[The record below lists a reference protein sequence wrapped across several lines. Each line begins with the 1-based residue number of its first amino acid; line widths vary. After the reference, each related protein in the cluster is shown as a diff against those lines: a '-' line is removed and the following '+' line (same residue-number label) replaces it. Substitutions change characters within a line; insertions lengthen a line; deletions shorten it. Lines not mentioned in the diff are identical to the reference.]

1 MPALLALLL
10 VLGCGASQTSAS
22 ETTSESGSS
31 GSPGAT
37 GSRAESQAESGATE
51 SDSPEATDERSPR
64 YTTRGTVEEIREE
77 RRQIIVHHEAIPGY
91 MPEMTMPFLVE
102 DLSLLQGLAA
112 GQRIE
117 LTFSVEPGGRHV
129 ARAIRRL

>member
-10 VLGCGASQTSAS
+10 VLGCGASQTNAS
-22 ETTSESGSS
+22 ETTSESTSS
-31 GSPGAT
+31 GTASAGTTSSETA
-37 GSRAESQAESGATE
+37 SSGTTE
-51 SDSPEATDERSPR
+51 SDAPEATDERSPR

-77 RRQIIVHHEAIPGY
+77 RRQIVVHHEAIPGY

>member
-10 VLGCGASQTSAS
+10 VLGCGASQTNAETNAGAAS
-22 ETTSESGSS
+22 SGTTSSGTTSS
-31 GSPGAT
+31 DA
-37 GSRAESQAESGATE
+37 
-51 SDSPEATDERSPR
+51 PEATDERSPR

-77 RRQIIVHHEAIPGY
+77 RRQIVVHHEAIPGY

>member
-10 VLGCGASQTSAS
+10 VLGCGASQTP
-22 ETTSESGSS
+22 ETSTSTSE
-31 GSPGAT
+31 PT
-37 GSRAESQAESGATE
+37 V
-51 SDSPEATDERSPR
+51 SDTAPEATDEHSPR

-102 DLSLLQGLAA
+102 DLALLEGLAA

-129 ARAIRRL
+129 ARVIRRL

>member
-10 VLGCGASQTSAS
+10 VLGCGASQTPETSTSAS
-22 ETTSESGSS
+22 EPSASSTSD
-31 GSPGAT
+31 A
-37 GSRAESQAESGATE
+37 
-51 SDSPEATDERSPR
+51 PEAADERSPR

-112 GQRIE
+112 GQGIE
-117 LTFSVEPGGRHV
+117 LPFPVEPGGRHV

>member
-10 VLGCGASQTSAS
+10 VLGCGASQTPETSATSAS
-22 ETTSESGSS
+22 EPSSSNTSD
-31 GSPGAT
+31 A
-37 GSRAESQAESGATE
+37 
-51 SDSPEATDERSPR
+51 PEPTDERSPR

>member
-1 MPALLALLL
+1 MPALLVLLL
-10 VLGCGASQTSAS
+10 ALGCGASQTTA
-22 ETTSESGSS
+22 ETTSES
-31 GSPGAT
+31 T
-37 GSRAESQAESGATE
+37 GSASSEATSSGATA
-51 SDSPEATDERSPR
+51 SDAPEATHERSPR

-112 GQRIE
+112 GHRIE

-129 ARAIRRL
+129 ARLIRRL

>member
-10 VLGCGASQTSAS
+10 VLGCGASQTPETSATSAS
-22 ETTSESGSS
+22 EPSSNTSE
-31 GSPGAT
+31 A
-37 GSRAESQAESGATE
+37 
-51 SDSPEATDERSPR
+51 PETTDERSPR

-102 DLSLLQGLAA
+102 DLSLLEGLAT

>member
-1 MPALLALLL
+1 MPALLVLLL
-10 VLGCGASQTSAS
+10 ALGCGASQTTA
-22 ETTSESGSS
+22 ETSESTSS
-31 GSPGAT
+31 TSAGT
-37 GSRAESQAESGATE
+37 TE

-129 ARAIRRL
+129 ARTIRRL

>member
-31 GSPGAT
+31 GSPRAT
-37 GSRAESQAESGATE
+37 GSQAESGATE